1 MKRPRPASLDRLKIL
16 EAIARLSLELGE
28 PRREEEL
35 AHLFVQM
42 LRDLLPS
49 HYICVRLLDPHTLEL
64 SSLFAEGPLR
74 RDARD
79 APIALRPEEIRR
91 LGLATSPRGP
101 IVARRTY
108 RPIFEDGAAGL
119 AIPLALGGKLYGVLN
134 VEAPVRRRP
143 AAAFLAPLATTLAV
157 ALRNARLLYET
168 EFLRDYLAKL
178 LDHANALIL
187 VCDRERR
194 ITVFN
199 RALERLTGYSRE
211 EVIGKTVGRWL
222 PESDGGLRRALV
234 AALRG
239 QDVAGFEARLPRRR
253 GGTRRAVFNTAAVTT
268 SDGQIEGIIA
278 IGQDTS
284 GVEALERQIIQAE
297 KLATLGQLAAGV
309 AHELGN
315 PLTAILA
322 HAGQLAKKAERAG
335 RDGGDL
341 HKLHRIVEAG
351 ERMQKLTRELT
362 QYARPDAGENQ
373 EVDVNGV
380 IDQSLAFC
388 EHLLGDAVSV
398 QREYAP
404 SLPPVSGV
412 RSQIQQVF
420 VNLITNA
427 RNAIEKRGSIR
438 LRTRLGES
446 GDIAVDIDDDGRG
459 IEERDVARVFEPFFT
474 TRAAGTGLGLSIVKT
489 IVEAHA
495 GTVRVASRRGGGT
508 TFTVTLP
515 ATRGA
520 R

>member
-1 MKRPRPASLDRLKIL
+1 MRRSRSGGGDRLQLL
-16 EAIARLSLELGE
+16 EAITRLSLELGE
-28 PRREEEL
+28 PHREEEL
-35 AHLFVQM
+35 AHLFVQT
-42 LRDLLPS
+42 LRDLMPT
-49 HYICVRLLDPHTLEL
+49 HYVCVRLLDPHTLEL

-74 RDARD
+74 RDARE
-79 APIALRPEEIRR
+79 APVVLRPEEIRR
-91 LGLATSPRGP
+91 LGLTASPRGP
-101 IVARRTY
+101 IAARRTY
-108 RPIFEDGAAGL
+108 RPIFEGGVAGL
-119 AIPLALGGKLYGVLN
+119 VFPLALGGKLYGVLN
-134 VEAPVRRRP
+134 VEATVRRRP
-143 AAAFLAPLATTLAV
+143 EGAFLAPVATTLSV
-157 ALRNARLLYET
+157 ALRNARLLTET

-199 RALERLTGYSRE
+199 RALERLTGYARD

-222 PESDGGLRRALV
+222 PESDGGLRRALA

-239 QDVAGFEARLPRRR
+239 QDVAGFEAKLPRRR

-284 GVEALERQIIQAE
+284 GVEELERQVIQAE

-322 HAGQLAKKAERAG
+322 HAGTLAKKAERAG
-335 RDGGDL
+335 QAGDL
-341 HKLHRIVEAG
+341 HKLGRILEAG

-362 QYARPDAGENQ
+362 QYARPDADENQ
-373 EVDVNGV
+373 EIDVNGV
-380 IDQSLAFC
+380 VDQSLAFC

-404 SLPPVSGV
+404 SLPPASGV

-427 RNAIEKRGSIR
+427 RHAIEKRGSIR
-438 LRTRLGES
+438 LRTRLGEP
-446 GDIAVDIDDDGRG
+446 GHLAIDVDDDGRG
-459 IEERDVARVFEPFFT
+459 IEERDLARVFEPFFT
-474 TRAAGTGLGLSIVKT
+474 TRVAGTGLGLSIVKS
-489 IVEAHA
+489 IVEAHG
-495 GTVRVASRRGGGT
+495 GTVRVASRRGRGT

-515 ATRGA
+515 TAKGA